1 MSVLR
6 LTDYTLCEAALKHPD
21 LRQSLYDAG
30 SLLME
35 DVLVN
40 LHGDEH
46 RDRRRVE
53 GAMFR
58 RSFFRE
64 IEANLLPQMVAAVL
78 SAAQKRTQLDLK
90 WLSYRLMLQLSLVF
104 SGIDRVDDSED
115 ESEYLTALLARL
127 GQAATLA
134 QYQGHHRV
142 QLEQDIREA
151 IDEFDRAYFQ
161 PSKQRR
167 LDSDVDPSEHKD
179 ILSLLLDHQSTLA
192 LTDAAMLRE
201 VGFFYLA
208 SAHTSVHSITHGFH
222 ELFTYL
228 ESTGLTVNN
237 LLEDP
242 LLLQRCAH
250 ESLRLHPSSP
260 EAWRRAVRHLELP
273 DGRSLA
279 EGDEVIIDLQTAN
292 RDETVF
298 GIDAEVFNP
307 NRPRTIG
314 ANPWGLSFGSGM
326 HVCIGLNLV
335 AGAVVNRSNPPDL
348 QTHQWGSLTTI
359 YRLLLAAG
367 LRPDQDQPPEKD
379 LESAR
384 DTWLHYPVCLP

>member
-1 MSVLR
+1 
-6 LTDYTLCEAALKHPD
+6 
-21 LRQSLYDAG
+21 
-30 SLLME
+30 
-35 DVLVN
+35 
-40 LHGDEH
+40 
-46 RDRRRVE
+46 
-53 GAMFR
+53 
-58 RSFFRE
+58 
-64 IEANLLPQMVAAVL
+64 
-78 SAAQKRTQLDLK
+78 
-90 WLSYRLMLQLSLVF
+90 MLQLSLVF

-167 LDSDVDPSEHKD
+167 LNSDVDPSEHKD
-179 ILSLLLDHQSTLA
+179 ILSLLLEHQSTLA